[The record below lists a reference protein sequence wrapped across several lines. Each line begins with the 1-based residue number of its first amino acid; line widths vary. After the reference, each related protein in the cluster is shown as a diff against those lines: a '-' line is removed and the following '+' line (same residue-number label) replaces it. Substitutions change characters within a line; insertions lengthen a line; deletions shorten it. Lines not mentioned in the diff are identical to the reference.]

1 MRFRCRVLHLGRNNH
16 TYQYRVG
23 ADLLEG
29 SSAEKDLGVLVDNRL
44 TVSQQCAL
52 VTKRAN
58 CMPGCI
64 KKCMASRSGEVILP
78 LCFAPVR
85 PYLEYCI
92 QFWATQF
99 RKTRIF
105 QRVQLRAAK
114 MIRGLKHLPCE
125 EKLRDLG
132 LSSLEKTAERSYV
145 YRCLKSGCLA
155 DGGRLFSLVLSNR
168 TEVTDTNQ
176 STGR

>member
-1 MRFRCRVLHLGRNNH
+1 MLNIFSDLYDGVRCPLSKFADDTKLGGVADIPEVCVAIQQDVDKLENWTGRNLMRFRCRVLHLGRNNH

-92 QFWATQF
+92 
-99 RKTRIF
+99 
-105 QRVQLRAAK
+105 
-114 MIRGLKHLPCE
+114 
-125 EKLRDLG
+125 
-132 LSSLEKTAERSYV
+132 
-145 YRCLKSGCLA
+145 
-155 DGGRLFSLVLSNR
+155 
-168 TEVTDTNQ
+168 
-176 STGR
+176 